1 VVETPKLVI
10 EAFESGLEVDYV
22 IVPSDQH
29 PDPDIAERC
38 DAERVRLFGLAPD
51 AFVHLSDSRTPQPAL
66 AVVES
71 PPLEMDGRFES
82 PSGLYLVLVEV
93 SDPGNVGTLLRTAEA
108 TGCAGVIVTSQTADV
123 LSPKVVRASA
133 GSILRVLIGE
143 VDVDAL
149 ADVMAHL
156 GVQVVATAMDGAP
169 YDTVELDASRPVA
182 LLLGS
187 EAHGLGESASELA
200 EHVVSIPMAGQVE
213 SLNVATAGAV
223 LAFDQAR
230 RRRAT
235 AD

>member
-10 EAFESGLEVDYV
+10 EAFESGPAVDYV

-51 AFVHLSDSRTPQPAL
+51 AFAKLSDSRTPQPAL

-71 PPLEMDGRFES
+71 PSLEIDSRFDS
-82 PSGLYLVLVEV
+82 PIGLYLVLVDV

-133 GSILRVLIGE
+133 GSILRIPVGE
-143 VDVDAL
+143 VEVDAL
-149 ADVMAHL
+149 TDAMAHL

-169 YDTVELDASRPVA
+169 YDSIQLDSSRPVA

-187 EAHGLGESASELA
+187 EAHGLEVSTRQLA
-200 EHVVSIPMAGQVE
+200 DHVVSIPMAGQVE

-230 RRRAT
+230 RRRAA

>member
-10 EAFESGLEVDYV
+10 EAFESGLAVDFV

-51 AFVHLSDSRTPQPAL
+51 AFAKLSDSRTPQPAM
-66 AVVES
+66 AVVET
-71 PPLEMDGRFES
+71 
-82 PSGLYLVLVEV
+82 PSLDIGDRMRTPDGLYLVLVDV

-133 GSILRVLIGE
+133 GSILRVPIGE
-143 VDVDAL
+143 VAVDAL
-149 ADVMAHL
+149 ADAL
-156 GVQVVATAMDGAP
+156 ARLDAQVVAAAMAGAP
-169 YDTVELDASRPVA
+169 YDAVELDASRPVA

-187 EAHGLGESASELA
+187 EARGLEDSARELA
-200 EHVVSIPMAGQVE
+200 DYVVSIPMAGHVE

-223 LAFDQAR
+223 LAFDHAR
-230 RRRAT
+230 RRRAPS
-235 AD
+235 D